1 MRLSCH
7 DFKSGGATL
16 SASLENVAR
25 NMPIIS
31 RNKEKVERST
41 TDPDGDMVRRARGG
55 DQDAF
60 ASLVERHQR
69 SVYSVVSRMLRE
81 RDEVDD
87 VVQDVFV
94 LAFRSLAKFRGDA
107 MFSTWLHS
115 IAVNTTLKH
124 LKKAKRRLAAS
135 LDDPE
140 AGIANCIPA
149 TTPDP
154 ADQVAEAGHCDI
166 VRREVAQ
173 LPDKHKAVVVLYY
186 FEEYSCEEIA
196 RVLGC
201 SVGTVWSRLH
211 YACKKLRGRLDWL
224 DPTAND

>member
-7 DFKSGGATL
+7 DFKSGGA
-16 SASLENVAR
+16 LENVAR
-25 NMPIIS
+25 SMPIIS
-31 RNKEKVERST
+31 RDKEKVERST
-41 TDPDGDMVRRARGG
+41 TDPDGDLVRRVSGG
-55 DQDAF
+55 DLDAF

-69 SVYSVVSRMLRE
+69 SVYSIVSRMLRE

-107 MFSTWLHS
+107 MFATWLHS

-124 LKKAKRRLAAS
+124 LKKSKRRSAAS

-140 AGIANCIPA
+140 AGIADHISAP
-149 TTPDP
+149 TPDP
-154 ADQVAEAGHCDI
+154 VDEVTHNANRDI

-173 LPDKHKAVVVLYY
+173 LPDKQKAVVVLYY

-211 YACKKLRGRLDWL
+211 YACRKLRGRLEWL
-224 DPTAND
+224 DETTED